1 MIKRVIIK
9 SSLLLFLFTMLI
21 FGIVQVLFRTQ
32 EYFQFS
38 DFQYLLATSISNAF
52 IITSIYAI
60 FAAYNMLTQTKKQQ
74 LSFFKVFGLCFSPGV
89 IAGFLSLAT
98 IFLIFHYL
106 FPAVVEQ
113 LKNEYLD
120 YSLLQYKDTKDYE
133 EAAKI
138 INSEAVRNTNL
149 LNFRTFT
156 LVSLVI
162 VFFNFSLGLMM
173 AFLWKVKTSTTK
185 R

>member
-1 MIKRVIIK
+1 MVKQVIIK
-9 SSLLLFLFTMLI
+9 SSLILFLITMLI
-21 FGIVQVLFRTQ
+21 FGIVQILFRTQ
-32 EYFQFS
+32 EYFQIS
-38 DFQYLLATSISNAF
+38 DFQYLLATSVSNAF

-60 FAAYNMLTQTKKQQ
+60 VAAYNMLTQTKKQQ

-89 IAGFLSLAT
+89 IAGFLSLAV
-98 IFLIFHYL
+98 IFLIFNNY
-106 FPAVVEQ
+106 FPEGVEQ

-120 YSLLQYKDTKDYE
+120 YSLLQYKNEASYE

-138 INSEAVRNTNL
+138 INSDAVRNTNI
-149 LNFRTFT
+149 LNSRTFI
-156 LVSLVI
+156 LASLII

-173 AFLWKVKTSTTK
+173 AFLWKVKTTPTK